1 MVKWREKTILAI
13 FDLFWSLIGRLRF
26 RNKGVI
32 YCFLETVG
40 LEVFSDLVFQESL
53 KDQRRPYSRLL
64 TIMFSVTPCL
74 YLQLH
79 LDLDKKMSPLSFSLF
94 YWLLEQIHLPKV

>member
-26 RNKGVI
+26 RNRSDLL
-32 YCFLETVG
+32 FLETVR

>member
-1 MVKWREKTILAI
+1 MAI
-13 FDLFWSLIGRLRF
+13 FDLFWSSIGRLRF
-26 RNKGVI
+26 RNRSDLL
-32 YCFLETVG
+32 FLETVR
-40 LEVFSDLVFQESL
+40 LEVFSDLVFQELL
-53 KDQRRPYSRLL
+53 KDQRRPYSPLL